1 MYEHLQKT
9 GLDVIVIKL
18 EIKIHDYNYVESNLP
33 FLRVWLLTM
42 KMFCFKRN
50 KSEQQSPV

>member
-9 GLDVIVIKL
+9 GLDVIVMKL

-42 KMFCFKRN
+42 
-50 KSEQQSPV
+50 